1 VLSVREGP
9 DGWPALLRD
18 VKDLPVRT
26 VSEIGNGYMIIPA
39 GTEGVIT
46 YGTTWNKLH
55 FEAEP
60 CSCCGVKMRV
70 RAAMKKSF
78 ALR

>member
-1 VLSVREGP
+1 MSVKEGP

-26 VSEIGNGYMIIPA
+26 VCDIGNGYMIIPA

-46 YGTTWNKLH
+46 YGSTWNKLH
-55 FEAEP
+55 FVADKCE
-60 CSCCGVKMRV
+60 CCGVQMKV
-70 RAAMKKSF
+70 RAAMKRCF
-78 ALR
+78 TLR